1 LHGEGAGVGAEDE
14 TGLVEVDEAEEE
26 RAAAADGLERGL
38 VGAVGSEGVVVADL
52 SVLKSQMKSLMGIGQ
67 PGRLTLL
74 EERVER
80 HERSVQRLKGL
91 AGAAG
96 GLLAVFHLAIEYFR
110 R

>member
-1 LHGEGAGVGAEDE
+1 MTEF
-14 TGLVEVDEAEEE
+14 EAQ
-26 RAAAADGLERGL
+26 AL
-38 VGAVGSEGVVVADL
+38 ADL
-52 SVLKSQMKSLMGIGQ
+52 SVLKSQMKQLMGIGQ

-91 AGAAG
+91 VGAAG
-96 GLLAVFHLAIEYFR
+96 GLLTVFHLAIEYFR

>member
-1 LHGEGAGVGAEDE
+1 VSRGQEEKKKGGDMTEFEGQV
-14 TGLVEVDEAEEE
+14 L
-26 RAAAADGLERGL
+26 
-38 VGAVGSEGVVVADL
+38 ADL
-52 SVLKSQMKSLMGIGQ
+52 SVLKSQMKQLMGIGQ

-110 R
+110 RY